1 MSQQF
6 DDARTLVEH
15 SAAKIETVRTLHTE
29 CLANKS
35 VTAEFLVEVKNFM
48 ENLRSVLDYCA
59 HGLFAKYGQSNKAH
73 PKIYFPYAI
82 PPNDK
87 LKFRNEIVKRSIPG
101 LLATR
106 PDIVDTL
113 ETYQYFGNTG
123 NWLYLFMRITNEHKH
138 EQLTPQV
145 EKQYKMVRISGT
157 IPAGET
163 LEIDL
168 EKIRLGGGPDAPYNA
183 VAGTWTGLEFTGTGV
198 TVLFHLENALQNVS
212 RIVDQLSAA

>member
-1 MSQQF
+1 MSQF

-15 SAAKIETVRTLHTE
+15 SAAKIETLRTLHKE
-29 CLANKS
+29 CLLNKS

-59 HGLFAKYGQSNKAH
+59 RGLFAKYGQSNKAH
-73 PKIYFPYAI
+73 PKVYFPYAI

-87 LKFRNEIVKRSIPG
+87 LRFRNEIVERSIPG
-101 LLATR
+101 LLETR

-113 ETYQYFGNTG
+113 ETYQYFGNS
-123 NWLYLFMRITNEHKH
+123 NWLYLFMRISNENKH

-145 EKQYKMVRISGT
+145 EKQYKVVEISGT

-163 LEIDL
+163 LVIDL
-168 EKIRLGGGPDAPYNA
+168 KNIQLGGGPDAPYDA

-198 TVLFHLENALQNVS
+198 TVMFHLENALKTVS
-212 RIVDQLSAA
+212 RIVDELSTA